1 MTNENSKSQIAVVTG
16 GASGIGAE
24 ICSQLLAIGARVY
37 SLDLLSNSGQA
48 EVEDLY
54 PLQCDVTDERALRE
68 SFSLISKQGAITKLF
83 INAGIVPPWSK
94 SADFTRQSWES
105 VLNVNVIGAALTL
118 KYGSAAMKKPGGSIV
133 FTASLNAWKGD
144 SNITSYV
151 ASKHALLGIV
161 KSAAIEFGSE
171 GIRVNAV
178 APGPIATQAL
188 KKRLLDRA
196 NGDFLAEEEA
206 YKKLSSTT
214 ALQRIASVEE
224 VANLALFLASD
235 KASGVTGQMI
245 NVDCGVL

>member
-1 MTNENSKSQIAVVTG
+1 
-16 GASGIGAE
+16 
-24 ICSQLLAIGARVY
+24 
-37 SLDLLSNSGQA
+37 
-48 EVEDLY
+48 
-54 PLQCDVTDERALRE
+54 
-68 SFSLISKQGAITKLF
+68 
-83 INAGIVPPWSK
+83 
-94 SADFTRQSWES
+94 
-105 VLNVNVIGAALTL
+105 
-118 KYGSAAMKKPGGSIV
+118 MKKPGGSIV

-161 KSAAIEFGSE
+161 KSAAIEFGAE

-188 KKRLLDRA
+188 KNRLLDRA
-196 NGDFLAEEEA
+196 KGDSLAAEEA
-206 YKKLSSTT
+206 YKKLSLTT
-214 ALQRIASVEE
+214 ALQRIATAEE

>member
-1 MTNENSKSQIAVVTG
+1 MTNENLKSQIAVVTG
-16 GASGIGAE
+16 GASGIGGE
-24 ICSQLLAIGARVY
+24 ICSQLLASGSQVY
-37 SLDLLSNSGQA
+37 SLDLLSSSGKP
-48 EVEDLY
+48 ELENFHL
-54 PLQCDVTDERALRE
+54 LQCDVTDEISLRE
-68 SFSLISKQGAITKLF
+68 SFSIISKQGAITNLF

-94 SADFTRQSWES
+94 SADFSRQSWEN

-118 KYGSAAMKKPGGSIV
+118 KYGSVAMKKPGGSIV

-188 KKRLLDRA
+188 KNRLLDRA
-196 NGDFLAEEEA
+196 KGDPLAAEEA
-206 YKKLSSTT
+206 YKKLSLTT
-214 ALQRIASVEE
+214 ALQRIATAEE